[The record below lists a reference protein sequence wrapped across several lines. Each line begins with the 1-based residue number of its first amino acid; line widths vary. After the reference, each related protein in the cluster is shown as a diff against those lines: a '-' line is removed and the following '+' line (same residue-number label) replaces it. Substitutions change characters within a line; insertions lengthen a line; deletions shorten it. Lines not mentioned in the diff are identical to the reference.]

1 MSPMLITFLSKI
13 ADNALSTLK
22 TIFLHKGKY
31 FASSMFN
38 AASTFFY
45 MTAIVN
51 TIKDSSFGSII
62 AMCVATFLGSY
73 IPAKFVEKM
82 EKDKLFV
89 YEITTNTFEEGLELI
104 DEIKDMNIPFKSS
117 SIYNNELEKVMEI
130 KIFCST
136 KIESAIIKDTINN
149 NYKYHAYVAK
159 DF

>member
-1 MSPMLITFLSKI
+1 MTPMLITFLCKI

-22 TIFLHKGKY
+22 SIYLHKAKY
-31 FASSMFN
+31 FESSLFS
-38 AASTFFY
+38 AISTFFY

-62 AMCVATFLGSY
+62 ALCVATFLGSY
-73 IPAKFVEKM
+73 IPAKFVERA

-89 YEITTNTFEEGLELI
+89 YEITTNTFNEGLELI

-117 SIYNNELEKVMEI
+117 TIYNNELEKVMEL

-136 KIESAIIKDTINN
+136 KVESTMIKDIISND
-149 NYKYHAYVAK
+149 YKYHAYVAK

>member
-1 MSPMLITFLSKI
+1 MSPMFITFISKI
-13 ADNALSTLK
+13 MDNALSTLK
-22 TIFLHKGKY
+22 TMSLHKGKY
-31 FASSMFN
+31 FASAMFN

-51 TIKDSSFGSII
+51 TIKDNSFGSII
-62 AMCVATFLGSY
+62 AMCIATFLGSY
-73 IPAKFVEKM
+73 LPAKFVEKM

-104 DEIKDMNIPFKSS
+104 DEIKDMNNPFKSS
-117 SIYNNELEKVMEI
+117 TIYNNDLEKVMEL

-136 KIESAIIKDTINN
+136 KIESAMIKDIINN

>member
-1 MSPMLITFLSKI
+1 MSPMFITFVAKM

-22 TIFLHKGKY
+22 NMCLHKGKY

-51 TIKDSSFGSII
+51 TIKDNSFGSIVALCI
-62 AMCVATFLGSY
+62 ATFLGSY
-73 IPAKFVEKM
+73 LPAKFVEKI

-89 YEITTNTFEEGLELI
+89 YEITTNSFEQGLDLI

-117 SIYNNELEKVMEI
+117 TIYNNDSEKVIEL

-136 KIESAIIKDTINN
+136 KIESTMIKNVIN
-149 NYKYHAYVAK
+149 NYKYHAYIAT

>member
-1 MSPMLITFLSKI
+1 MSSMFITFLCKI
-13 ADNALSTLK
+13 ADNALATLK
-22 TIFLHKGKY
+22 TMFLHKGKY
-31 FASSMFN
+31 FASAMFN
-38 AASTFFY
+38 AAGTFFY

-51 TIKDSSFGSII
+51 AIKDSSIGSIV

-73 IPAKFVEKM
+73 LPAKFM
-82 EKDKLFV
+82 ERMDKDKLYV
-89 YEITTNTFEEGLELI
+89 YEITTNTFDEGMGLI

-117 SIYNNELEKVMEI
+117 TIYNNDLEKVMEL

-136 KIESAIIKDTINN
+136 KVESAMIKDTISN